1 MSEISIADDRI
12 VSFDKENHEQINI
25 DEPSTSKESSDIT
38 AEKEKIEDTDLHNSE
53 QQQNTSK
60 TDCNGDLKEKTNPK
74 KIESGTIESGII
86 ESEIKPSETNKSET
100 KDSSFNESSS
110 AEAKIDDT
118 IFATTLQSSLNEIIK
133 VVHGD
138 LAMEI
143 LRCSNDITENNDEEN
158 NEKDQQT
165 VRKEDD
171 VSKDDTTDSAK
182 ECTVFPTAE
191 DKNDSRESSNKTEEK
206 SNIGIVHSP
215 TAFGEL
221 IEEQLASDSALS
233 TDRADHIVEWVKNS
247 VVNANKE
254 GTIVEKSKFKI
265 YEENT
270 TNEAEKRKMTT
281 VTPPFISPKKSLKIV
296 VNNIIKKSIKWLSFS
311 CLNPYLTEL
320 AAGGRPSKD
329 LEEKGKV
336 FVHKFLGKEPQSHV
350 GDGNDDYVF
359 SYSVRPPFI

>member
-1 MSEISIADDRI
+1 MAENIEENINKSVESNMSEISTADDRI
-12 VSFDKENHEQINI
+12 VSFEENHEQINI

-38 AEKEKIEDTDLHNSE
+38 AEKEKIEGTDLHNSE

-74 KIESGTIESGII
+74 KIESGTIESGTI
-86 ESEIKPSETNKSET
+86 ESSETNKSET
-100 KDSSFNESSS
+100 KDSNFNEPSS

-118 IFATTLQSSLNEIIK
+118 IYATTLQSSLNEIIK

-171 VSKDDTTDSAK
+171 VSKDDMTDSAK
-182 ECTVFPTAE
+182 ECTTFPTAE

-254 GTIVEKSKFKI
+254 DTIVEKSKFKI

-281 VTPPFISPKKSLKIV
+281 VTPSFISPKKSLKIV
-296 VNNIIKKSIKWLSFS
+296 VNNIIKKSIKW
-311 CLNPYLTEL
+311 
-320 AAGGRPSKD
+320 
-329 LEEKGKV
+329 
-336 FVHKFLGKEPQSHV
+336 
-350 GDGNDDYVF
+350 
-359 SYSVRPPFI
+359 